1 MLISIIYQIHME
13 NNFQTQIFI
22 KKFQNK
28 DPKIGVNKIRR
39 LFLFFFFGESILSL
53 NHEVREIVKLIH
65 LRLIL
70 KNN

>member
-39 LFLFFFFGESILSL
+39 LFLFFFLVNQFYL
-53 NHEVREIVKLIH
+53 
-65 LRLIL
+65 
-70 KNN
+70 